1 MEVIKSLVLDYWK
14 NLVILILLCI
24 IGCSCGSRKVQ
35 KSTIK
40 EEIKT
45 EKKIDSTAQKEIKTV
60 INDETNE
67 IEITPIDTSKVL
79 IINGKNYKNAKV
91 KISNRKTKTDISAKE
106 KTKLTKNVKSNI
118 VKSNIVKKTEKTDY
132 TFFIIG
138 IVALILIFLYFKTK
152 PL

>member
-1 MEVIKSLVLDYWK
+1 MEILKDIVYSNFWK
-14 NLVILILLCI
+14 ATTIILLLVF
-24 IGCSCGSRKVQ
+24 GCSCGARKVE

-45 EKKIDSTAQKEIKTV
+45 EKKIDSTAQKETKTV

-79 IINGKNYKNAKV
+79 IINGKTYKNAKF

-106 KTKLTKNVKSNI
+106 KIQLTKNVKSNI
-118 VKSNIVKKTEKTDY
+118 VKSNIVKKTEKQY
-132 TFFIIG
+132 NVFWLF
-138 IVALILIFLYFKTK
+138 LIPVIAYFYLFYFKK
-152 PL
+152 